1 MSNYQKQ
8 LEEQNIQL
16 REKVEIYREEKQ
28 KTEKFLGFIKGMI
41 TELDIDVNEWV
52 DFEAKRIKGT
62 NDYKISKGDVS
73 RINGNVMF
81 AEKSLNTICDEINIH
96 ILDLKYQIGDR
107 DEDFP
112 EDYEQEELPF

>member
-8 LEEQNIQL
+8 LEEQNLQL
-16 REKVEIYREEKQ
+16 REKVNIYMEEKH
-28 KTEKFLGFIKGMI
+28 KTEKFLEFIKVMI
-41 TELDIDVNEWV
+41 AELDIDVDAWV

-81 AEKSLNTICDEINIH
+81 AEQSLNTICDEINTH
-96 ILDLKYQIGDR
+96 ILDLKYQIGDG